1 MTTTLLHISDTHLG
15 KRQYG
20 SDTRREDFARAFQK
34 AVDIAVEEEVD
45 AVIHTGDLFDSRSPP
60 LAELKRCISIINELD
75 NAGIPFLAIVGN
87 HDRKR
92 SDQWLDIVEQTGTA
106 QRLSKEPEV
115 VGDVALYGIDSLRRT
130 EWGTEDFS
138 LTPPDDDLA
147 TILCMHQLLT
157 PLAPDD
163 IGYETVE
170 TVLDR
175 VNINLDGLALGDL
188 HEPEEALIGETEAW
202 YAGSTE
208 RGKKSKA
215 DKPRTVCLVDVD
227 DGQIQREYREL
238 DVRDFECIPIDFSS
252 DDSFEHVEQVV
263 SEQNVTE
270 KVVAVELDGER
281 TSVSSRDV
289 RSVVLDHGAEV
300 CHVDDNRGRL
310 YETDDSDTSTGD
322 VPSKD
327 EIIDEYLD
335 DEDLSEVALEIESM
349 VQSADGDS
357 KFYETVEQR
366 VEDEQ
371 ADVFA
376 DDAPEVAEE

>member
-1 MTTTLLHISDTHLG
+1 MTATLLHISDTHLG

-45 AVIHTGDLFDSRSPP
+45 AVIHSGDLFDSRSPP
-60 LAELKRCISIINELD
+60 LGELKRCINITNKLD
-75 NAGIPFLAIVGN
+75 DAGIPFRAIVGN

-106 QRLSKEPEV
+106 QRLDKEPEV
-115 VGDVALYGIDSLRRT
+115 IGDVALYGIDSLRRT

-138 LTPPDDDLA
+138 LTPPDNDLV

-170 TVLDR
+170 TVLDC
-175 VNINLDGLALGDL
+175 VNIDLDGLALGDL
-188 HEPEEALIGETEAW
+188 HEPEEAVIDGTETW

-208 RGKKSKA
+208 RTKKSKA
-215 DKPRTVCLVDVD
+215 DKPRTVCLLEIED
-227 DGQIQREYREL
+227 DEIRREYREL
-238 DVRDFECIPIDFSS
+238 DVREFERIFIEFSE
-252 DDSFEHVEQVV
+252 DDSFEHVEEVV
-263 SEQNVTE
+263 TGKDVTE
-270 KVVAVELDGER
+270 KVVAVELNGER

-289 RSVVLDHGAEV
+289 RSIVLDHGAAV
-300 CHVDDNRGRL
+300 CDVADNRGRV
-310 YETDDSDTSTGD
+310 YETDEVENSTGD

-357 KFYETVEQR
+357 KFHETVEQR

-371 ADVFA
+371 ADVF